1 MHIIQKEISLLP
13 YVILRIL
20 YTIKR
25 KCKSRA
31 L

>member
-13 YVILRIL
+13 YAILRIRS
-20 YTIKR
+20 TIIG